1 MSNEARTRV
10 LKGAALLD
18 ARPSKVPA
26 DWRVKIDLDSLDL
39 GSVQYCILGQLFD
52 GYDNGLDALGLRDN
66 DTVATDH
73 GFVSGYGTID
83 EWVSSAEL
91 GQAWKNYL
99 STPDNRITGKL
110 YRSPSGYVHKVVAWN
125 KHNLEYIYTLER
137 GVGREEFIPLS
148 PAGFMA
154 VTADEFDEWK
164 PFTPAPKFDKGDVL
178 NDQHG
183 NFYFVESPTKIWR
196 LRKDHGN
203 THGTPKVWADG
214 GVEFTQTLAAGEVMS
229 KALKL

>member
-1 MSNEARTRV
+1 MNDEARTRV

-26 DWRVKIDLDSLDL
+26 DWRKRIDLHSLDL
-39 GSVQYCILGQLFD
+39 GSVQYCILGQLFN
-52 GYDNGLDALGLRDN
+52 GYDKGLDALGLSSSGS
-66 DTVATDH
+66 TATDC
-73 GFVSGYGTID
+73 GFVSGYGTVD
-83 EWVSSAEL
+83 EWVSSPEL
-91 GQAWKNYL
+91 KAAWRNYL

-110 YRSPSGYVHKVVAWN
+110 YRNPSGYVYKVIAWN
-125 KHNLEYIYTLER
+125 KHNLEYVYTLER
-137 GVGREEFIPLS
+137 GVDRDKFTPYS
-148 PAGFMA
+148 PATFAA

-183 NFYFVESPTKIWR
+183 NFYFVESSTKIWR
-196 LRKDHGN
+196 LRRNRGN
-203 THGTPKVWADG
+203 THGTPKVWADE

-229 KALKL
+229 KTLKL

>member
-26 DWRVKIDLDSLDL
+26 DWRVKIDLDSLDM
-39 GSVQYCILGQLFD
+39 GSVQYCILGQLFS
-52 GYDNGLDALGLRDN
+52 GYDKGLDALGITADGE
-66 DTVATDH
+66 VATDH
-73 GFVSGYGTID
+73 GFVSGYATVD
-83 EWVSSAEL
+83 EWVSSPEL
-91 GQAWKNYL
+91 KTAWRNYL
-99 STPDNRITGKL
+99 SIPDNRVTGKL
-110 YRSPSGYVHKVVAWN
+110 YRSPGGYVHKVVAWN

-164 PFTPAPKFDKGDVL
+164 PFTPTQKFDKGDVL
-178 NDQHG
+178 VDQGG
-183 NFYFVESPTKIWR
+183 NFYFVESFTKIWR
-196 LRKDHGN
+196 LRKNSGN
-203 THGTPKVWADG
+203 THGTPKVWADE
-214 GVEFTQTLAAGEVMS
+214 GVKFTQTLAAGEVMS
-229 KALKL
+229 KALNL